1 MKNVLFIC
9 HGNIC
14 RSPMAEFVLKDMAK
28 KAGIKNVS
36 INSLAATND
45 EKGNDTYYATKE
57 VLDEKN
63 IPYTK
68 RQSRKMALDDYNN
81 ADILIV
87 MDENNVN
94 QVKKITN
101 GDPDKKIRKLMSF
114 VGEDKNVADPW
125 FTRDFESTYNDIER
139 ACKEILKIL

>member
-1 MKNVLFIC
+1 M
-9 HGNIC
+9 
-14 RSPMAEFVLKDMAK
+14 
-28 KAGIKNVS
+28 
-36 INSLAATND
+36 T
-45 EKGNDTYYATKE
+45 
-57 VLDEKN
+57 
-63 IPYTK
+63 
-68 RQSRKMALDDYNN
+68 LDDYNN